1 MTHPGIYVQGSRRRA
16 RDTED
21 VPTTITAFVGATL
34 QGPTDA
40 AALVRSFGD
49 FTRIFGP
56 HSSGGTLAHA
66 VKLFFDNGGQ
76 EALICRV
83 EPASGR
89 ASVRSFSGVPCRPTV
104 PSTTGRGLSR
114 ARRRPYRHPERT
126 FGSNGSRFEL
136 GSRPHGSSET
146 LGFPSRGPRL
156 NSLSA
161 EKATESVTLQVQGI
175 ELLDIREEDT

>member
-49 FTRIFGP
+49 FTRILGP

-126 FGSNGSRFEL
+126 FGSNGSRFDSDRGL
-136 GSRPHGSSET
+136 MAPPKRLDFQVGARASTHSAPRRRQNRS
-146 LGFPSRGPRL
+146 PSR
-156 NSLSA
+156 S
-161 EKATESVTLQVQGI
+161 KA
-175 ELLDIREEDT
+175 